1 MDKSESAR
9 TREYRRNLVTL
20 ILTIVT
26 AIIAGMLEI
35 LVRGNVLH
43 IVLMLLGVILVIIAI
58 EKLVG
63 INRVIDRLVDRFA
76 ANTRED

>member
-1 MDKSESAR
+1 MDESESAR